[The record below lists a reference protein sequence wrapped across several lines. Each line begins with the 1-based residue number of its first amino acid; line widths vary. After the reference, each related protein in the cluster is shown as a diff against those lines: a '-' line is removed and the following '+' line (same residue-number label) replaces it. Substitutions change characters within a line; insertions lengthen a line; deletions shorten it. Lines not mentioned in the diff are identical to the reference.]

1 MATTTKTAGRP
12 RCKVRIPRK
21 VRFTIQDII
30 ELNDCCALTVRS
42 NVKRLVEIAELV
54 IVGKTET
61 GTRGRPALLFARS

>member
-1 MATTTKTAGRP
+1 MANTTKTAGRP
-12 RCKVRIPRK
+12 RCTVKLPRK